1 MARPIRVT
9 PKPHSTMPVRIVE
22 KPSVISV
29 GASSGAVGS
38 VAAMRST
45 SEAANMPVIAAV
57 ELSGPAIAK
66 GRELPSASMAASTAD
81 VMNVA
86 ATP

>member
-9 PKPHSTMPVRIVE
+9 PKPQSTIPVTIVE
-22 KPSVISV
+22 KPSVIRV

-45 SEAANMPVIAAV
+45 SEAASMPVIHAV
-57 ELSGPAIAK
+57 ELSGPPIAK
-66 GRELPSASMAASTAD
+66 GSELPSASTAARTAD
-81 VMNVA
+81 VVNVA

>member
-9 PKPHSTMPVRIVE
+9 PNPQSTMPVTMVE
-22 KPSVISV
+22 KPSVIRI
-29 GASSGAVGS
+29 GASSGAEGS

-45 SEAANMPVIAAV
+45 SEAAKMPVIAAV
-57 ELSGPAIAK
+57 ELSGPPIAK
-66 GRELPSASMAASTAD
+66 GMELPSASTAARTAE